1 MLKRLFQLI
10 APYLRGALS
19 VTLIICVG
27 MFSIYF
33 SPFGIADRLDNYS
46 QDLFN
51 TLAGG
56 YEFIYPA
63 TGQDKISV
71 LLLTDETVE
80 GLYAGKWPIPYS
92 AHARILNNLLRY
104 APKAVVIDFLWLNQ
118 EKPGVDHLVRVLKR
132 FKHKN
137 IPVYL
142 SFRNAQEPVNFWPEL
157 EGLVLPIS
165 PKIAVDSTDFVAR
178 NYAMEN
184 KGLTSSAPRV
194 YQDLFAPD
202 FSAEDGA
209 SMQIFWGLK
218 TNQQNAVW
226 MNKGNAK
233 ENSLNL
239 FLEGF
244 SAIKYTPPYTTT
256 VLVRDLLNPT
266 AESDQAAFTDLAV
279 HLQNRVV
286 FYGGNITG
294 VSDLVYTPTRQIR
307 PGVYYHAMALDNLI
321 SLNGGYKSKDLK
333 KTISSR
339 WHLNAFLINFI
350 ILLVPSV
357 IIYSRHRTR
366 ERKGSE
372 VALNVQQNRLGTQH
386 QASPEQS
393 SGDKIARHIRTV
405 LAILTSALATRLP
418 LVAWISACV
427 LVCFYLFELSP
438 NNWLGYFA
446 FAELGF
452 YLDNILFFEK
462 TAHRSWEGGHV

>member
-1 MLKRLFQLI
+1 MLKRLI
-10 APYLRGALS
+10 RSNAPYLRGVLS

-51 TLAGG
+51 TLAGD
-56 YEFIYPA
+56 YEIIYPA
-63 TGQDKISV
+63 TGQDEISV

-118 EKPGVDHLVRVLKR
+118 EKPGVDLLVRVLKR
-132 FKHKN
+132 FKRQH

-142 SFRNAQEPVNFWPEL
+142 SFRNAQEPDSFWPEL
-157 EGLVLPIS
+157 EGLVVPIS

-178 NYAMEN
+178 NYKMEN
-184 KGLTSSAPRV
+184 KGLASSAPKV

-202 FSAEDGA
+202 FSADDEAG
-209 SMQIFWGLK
+209 MQIFWGLK
-218 TNQQNAVW
+218 ANQQNAAW
-226 MNKGNAK
+226 MNKGDAGDD
-233 ENSLNL
+233 SLDL
-239 FLEGF
+239 LLGGF
-244 SAIKYTPPYTTT
+244 SAVKYTPPYATT

-266 AESDQAAFTDLAV
+266 AESDQAAFTDLTA

-321 SLNGGYKSKDLK
+321 SLKGGYKSKDLK
-333 KTISSR
+333 QTISSR
-339 WHLNAFLINFI
+339 WHLNGFLVNLI

-357 IIYSRHRTR
+357 IIYVRHRAR
-366 ERKGSE
+366 ERKDSE
-372 VALNVQQNRLGTQH
+372 VALNAQLNEQLNEPDSQH
-386 QASPEQS
+386 QSALKKS
-393 SGDKIARHIRTV
+393 SAHKITRHIRTV
-405 LAILTSALATRLP
+405 LSILTKALTTRLP
-418 LVAWISACV
+418 LVTWVLVSV

-446 FAELGF
+446 FTELGF

-462 TAHRSWEGGHV
+462 ATHRT